1 MLGSSDQN
9 SLISGTNSYSP
20 PSRMD
25 IKDIL
30 GISRDA
36 APAPMTR
43 APKHTVKKPE
53 GMSRELFALLQ
64 QDATTTSATFVP
76 TPAPETFKEK
86 YSRVIGWEWRSFKN
100 VARRDSLSLSHWANN
115 NDKSALYSFARFNKN
130 IKVLTYTDAEY
141 EQHLVHLHQIWSKSE
156 TDTLF
161 DLCRRFDMRWPI
173 IHDRFPGNSK

>member
-1 MLGSSDQN
+1 M
-9 SLISGTNSYSP
+9 
-20 PSRMD
+20 
-25 IKDIL
+25 
-30 GISRDA
+30 
-36 APAPMTR
+36 
-43 APKHTVKKPE
+43 
-53 GMSRELFALLQ
+53 
-64 QDATTTSATFVP
+64 
-76 TPAPETFKEK
+76 
-86 YSRVIGWEWRSFKN
+86 IGWEWRSFKN